1 MLVAARAEGRR
12 DKAGMKYE
20 DLAFPNLVSTLGGT
34 ARSFLQ
40 AHFPVKPE
48 PPTIPE
54 EPVPPPNP
62 TQESIELHHI
72 LLRARAEAI
81 RIRDLPPDSE
91 LVALRDKLASR
102 LSSLALPPNPLDQ
115 LVDMFGGPGEVAEMT
130 GRAGRILREEGRSP
144 PSFKYKKRGG
154 AKTSKGLSSAASQ
167 EVELDQLNISER
179 KQFQDGKKKVA
190 IISDAASTGISLN
203 ANSKC
208 ASSGRRRVHYTIEL
222 PWAADKAIQQLG
234 RSHRAGQTT
243 APIYRNCVTNL
254 GGERRFAAAVS
265 KVRKSEADD
274 VYVQSTRFPC

>member
-1 MLVAARAEGRR
+1 
-12 DKAGMKYE
+12 
-20 DLAFPNLVSTLGGT
+20 
-34 ARSFLQ
+34 
-40 AHFPVKPE
+40 
-48 PPTIPE
+48 
-54 EPVPPPNP
+54 
-62 TQESIELHHI
+62 
-72 LLRARAEAI
+72 
-81 RIRDLPPDSE
+81 
-91 LVALRDKLASR
+91 
-102 LSSLALPPNPLDQ
+102 
-115 LVDMFGGPGEVAEMT
+115 MT

-234 RSHRAGQTT
+234 RSHR
-243 APIYRNCVTNL
+243 
-254 GGERRFAAAVS
+254 
-265 KVRKSEADD
+265 
-274 VYVQSTRFPC
+274 